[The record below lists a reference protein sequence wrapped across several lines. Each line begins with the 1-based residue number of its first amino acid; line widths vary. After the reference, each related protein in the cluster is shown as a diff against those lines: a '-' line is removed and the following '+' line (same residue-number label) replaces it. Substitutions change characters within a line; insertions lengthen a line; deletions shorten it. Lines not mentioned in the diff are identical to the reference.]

1 MIDSVAGQAP
11 PDTCVALVPV
21 FAGLTAEQQL
31 EVARYARPVH
41 VEAGDVV
48 ARAGERSPRLFVVHA
63 GRLKVSRTSADGH
76 ESIVRVAGPGE
87 AVGEESF
94 LTGAPPD
101 ADTVAL
107 EASRLCAFDHADLA
121 GLLQRMPGIGVGMLR
136 ALAEKLTSAERM
148 VAALTSSDV
157 GARVAAYLLDL
168 PATWDGGRA
177 RVRLPMPKNQV
188 AAYLGTTPETFSRR
202 LAALERDGLVELGPG
217 REVRILDPAGL
228 SARA

>member
-1 MIDSVAGQAP
+1 MASQAEP
-11 PDTCVALVPV
+11 ETCVGLVPV
-21 FAGLTAEQQL
+21 FAGLSPAEQL
-31 EVARYARPVH
+31 EVGRFARPVR
-41 VEAGDVV
+41 VEAGEVV
-48 ARAGERSPRLFVVHA
+48 ARTGERSSRLFVVHA
-63 GRLKVSRTSADGH
+63 GRLKVRRTSADGH

-87 AVGEESF
+87 AIGEESF

-121 GLLQRMPGIGVGMLR
+121 VLLQRMPGIGVGMLR
-136 ALAEKLTSAERM
+136 ALAAKLTSAERM

-168 PATWDGGRA
+168 PATWDEGRA

-188 AAYLGTTPETFSRR
+188 AAYLGTTPETLSRR

-217 REVRILDPAGL
+217 PEVLILDPAGL
-228 SARA
+228 SQRA

>member
-1 MIDSVAGQAP
+1 MG
-11 PDTCVALVPV
+11 LVPV
-21 FAGLTAEQQL
+21 FAGLSAEEQL
-31 EVARYARPVH
+31 EVGRFARPVH

-48 ARAGERSPRLFVVHA
+48 ARAGERSPRLFVVHT
-63 GRLKVSRTSADGH
+63 GRLKVRRTSADGH

-121 GLLQRMPGIGVGMLR
+121 ALLQQMPGIGVGMLR

-157 GARVAAYLLDL
+157 ETRVAAYLLDL
-168 PATWDGGRA
+168 PATWDGGHA
-177 RVRLPMPKNQV
+177 RVRLPMPKHQV
-188 AAYLGTTPETFSRR
+188 AAYLGTTPETLSRR

-217 REVRILDPAGL
+217 RDVVILDPAGL
-228 SARA
+228 SLRA

>member
-1 MIDSVAGQAP
+1 MG
-11 PDTCVALVPV
+11 LVPV
-21 FAGLTAEQQL
+21 FAGLSAEEQL
-31 EVARYARPVH
+31 EVGRFARPVH

-48 ARAGERSPRLFVVHA
+48 ARAGERSPRLFVVHT
-63 GRLKVSRTSADGH
+63 GRLKVRRTSADGH

-121 GLLQRMPGIGVGMLR
+121 ALLQRMPGIGVGMLR

-157 GARVAAYLLDL
+157 ETRVAAYLLDL
-168 PATWDGGRA
+168 PATWDGGHA
-177 RVRLPMPKNQV
+177 RVRLPMPKHQV
-188 AAYLGTTPETFSRR
+188 AAYLGTTPETLSRR

-217 REVRILDPAGL
+217 RDVVILDPAGL
-228 SARA
+228 SLRA